1 MICWSALSLWVP
13 SRSSPRNA
21 SLRLRVILVSAG
33 RVRWEAPG
41 SDSLAVPV
49 VPLVTGE
56 QG

>member
-13 SRSSPRNA
+13 SRFSPRNA

>member
-13 SRSSPRNA
+13 SRSPPRNA

-49 VPLVTGE
+49 VPW
-56 QG
+56 